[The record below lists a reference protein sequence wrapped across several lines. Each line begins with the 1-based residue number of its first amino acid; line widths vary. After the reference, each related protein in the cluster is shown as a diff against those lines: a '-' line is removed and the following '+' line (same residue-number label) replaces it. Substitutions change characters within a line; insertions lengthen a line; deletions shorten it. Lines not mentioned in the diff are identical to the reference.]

1 MTQQNGAQICS
12 IDIGGG
18 SSSSNIISSSSNN
31 NNDLGNHDEDVDEH
45 IFNNNENQPL
55 DSTDKHDSKQLKQI
69 SSSQPDSEMEE
80 ARNENQETNKHQHG
94 VTTTTPTTTK
104 RTRNQIKV
112 ESKYSQ
118 NHQANIEPS
127 LLLTATDYKNA
138 GNKLCSLY
146 RYEEAL
152 AYYSK
157 AISKNPQVAIFFSN
171 RALCHLKLQQFNEA
185 CQDCRRALELD
196 PNLIKS
202 HFFLGQALAE
212 TNNFDDSL
220 KHLQRAHELAREKK
234 MNFGDDIAY
243 QIRLTKRRRW
253 NKIEDDTAQLED
265 GLQKYLVELIEKD
278 KQAKLGQ
285 LKDRLRTSGPNDSPP
300 SPTPAPSTTW
310 QPTASCSSLQ
320 TTSSPPRTTVTTTI
334 DTIQESEIISK
345 CDKYIDKLNSM
356 FNHLKLQRTGRDVPD
371 YLCGKI
377 SFEIMHDPVIT
388 PSGITYDR
396 QDIEEHLKRVG
407 HFDPITRQAL
417 EANQLISNLAMK
429 EVVDAYLNENE
440 WALYH

>member
-1 MTQQNGAQICS
+1 M
-12 IDIGGG
+12 
-18 SSSSNIISSSSNN
+18 
-31 NNDLGNHDEDVDEH
+31 H

-55 DSTDKHDSKQLKQI
+55 DSTDKYDSKQLKQV
-69 SSSQPDSEMEE
+69 SSSQPDSEVNE
-80 ARNENQETNKHQHG
+80 ASNENLETNKHLNE
-94 VTTTTPTTTK
+94 VKTSSTATK

-112 ESKYSQ
+112 ESKHSQ
-118 NHQANIEPS
+118 NHQTNIEPS

-157 AISKNPQVAIFFSN
+157 AVSKNPQVAIFFSN
-171 RALCHLKLQQFNEA
+171 RALCHLKLQQFDEA

-196 PNLIKS
+196 PNLIKA

-212 TNNFDDSL
+212 ANNFDDSL

-253 NKIEDDTAQLED
+253 NKIEDDTAQLENE
-265 GLQKYLVELIEKD
+265 LQKYLVELIEKD

-285 LKDRLRTSGPNDSPP
+285 LKDRLRTTGLNDSPP
-300 SPTPAPSTTW
+300 SPPPAPAPSTTTW

-320 TTSSPPRTTVTTTI
+320 TTSSPPKTNVGTTI
-334 DTIQESEIISK
+334 ETIQESEIISK

-356 FNHLKLQRTGRDVPD
+356 FSHLTLQRKGRDVPD

-377 SFEIMHDPVIT
+377 SFEVMHDPVIT

-417 EANQLISNLAMK
+417 EANQLVSNLAMK

-440 WALYH
+440 WALYY